1 MQKLLPEKKREKNEK
16 KLKGEMKLE
25 LEMKDEVEVKVE
37 VEKMM
42 VTPGGVVILKAP
54 EHLLKK
60 SVLAGTPKGIRNSQG
75 TMKNGIE
82 NKAVATEETGG
93 GVRTNQ
99 KRVEIAETVAGVGIG
114 VRARVIGVG
123 IEARAVIDLDDH
135 LKKRGG
141 NQETER
147 RYEKMETVKTR
158 TMKALKREK
167 TLMPWKA
174 KINQRKGVKRMMQQI
189 MKYSKII
196 LQQ

>member
-1 MQKLLPEKKREKNEK
+1 MKK
-16 KLKGEMKLE
+16 
-25 LEMKDEVEVKVE
+25 
-37 VEKMM
+37 
-42 VTPGGVVILKAP
+42 
-54 EHLLKK
+54 
-60 SVLAGTPKGIRNSQG
+60 
-75 TMKNGIE
+75 GIE
-82 NKAVATEETGG
+82 NKAVATGETGG

>member
-1 MQKLLPEKKREKNEK
+1 MQKLLLEKKREKKEK

-25 LEMKDEVEVKVE
+25 LEMKHEVEVKVE

-82 NKAVATEETGG
+82 NKAVAIEETGG
-93 GVRTNQ
+93 GVKTNQ
-99 KRVEIAETVAGVGIG
+99 KRVEIAETVAGVEIG
-114 VRARVIGVG
+114 ARARVIGVG
-123 IEARAVIDLDDH
+123 IGARAVIDLDDH
-135 LKKRGG
+135 LKRRKG
-141 NQETER
+141 NQGTKR
-147 RYEKMETVKTR
+147 RYEKMETVKTKTR
-158 TMKALKREK
+158 KAQKRKEI
-167 TLMPWKA
+167 LMPRRA
-174 KINQRKGVKRMMQQI
+174 MINQRKGVRRMRQQI